1 MVDQKPPK
9 YQDYED
15 YSVVSYDKLDDR
27 LIRGNVIS
35 NEDYVIAMNQ
45 KGEGVSKYK
54 DIYINRFKK
63 TDDFQ
68 QIFFVIYYY

>member
-1 MVDQKPPK
+1 MPETSIITKETKEKIEKPK

-35 NEDYVIAMNQ
+35 NEDYVIAM
-45 KGEGVSKYK
+45 
-54 DIYINRFKK
+54 IKK
-63 TDDFQ
+63 ERE
-68 QIFFVIYYY
+68 